1 MELEEAGT
9 KPGDP
14 WSDMGWVSLD
24 QLKGYYLGTKSV
36 DKDRFALVNERGTE
50 TIVRPDGSILTPLS
64 KKSMVVD
71 AKATDN
77 MWRILKDPEK
87 FMSSIFKDTNVISN
101 NNGGNISNDINITI
115 PINSVSDFADFM
127 RQVQNSNEWER
138 MFDAMLNNRLKGTS
152 KFAKYNVSF

>member
-1 MELEEAGT
+1 
-9 KPGDP
+9 
-14 WSDMGWVSLD
+14 
-24 QLKGYYLGTKSV
+24 
-36 DKDRFALVNERGTE
+36 
-50 TIVRPDGSILTPLS
+50 
-64 KKSMVVD
+64 MVVD

-77 MWRILKDPEK
+77 MWRMLKDPEK